1 MAKRKAKDSVF
12 LDLFQNKSY
21 LLKLYRTLHPEDTTA
36 TEDSLTDVTITN
48 VLTDNLYNDLG
59 FIVNNKLLI
68 LVEAQSTWTV
78 NILVRILLYLAQSYH
93 EYFQRTCQD
102 YYKSRKVKMPKPELY
117 VIFTGNKGRKPDKIS
132 LSKEFFESA
141 DIDIEVKA
149 KVIYE
154 SDTDDIINQYIIF
167 CKVFNEQTKQHGM
180 TQKAVTETIRICK
193 DRNVLREYLAQRYH
207 EYFERTSQ
215 SLYKSKKVKMPKPE
229 LYVIFTGNKGRK
241 PDTISLSKE
250 FFNGEDIDIEIK
262 AKVIY
267 ESDKDNIINEYIV
280 FCKVF
285 NEQIKEH
292 GMTKQAVTETIRIC
306 KDRNI
311 LKQYLSSKEVEVVTI
326 MMSLFEDEQIMKSFI
341 KSERHDAER
350 AMAEQLIRKG
360 KMTLEEI
367 ADCVSTLSFDE
378 LKEIEA
384 EIMQLA

>member
-1 MAKRKAKDSVF
+1 VSDDTKQVQEIMAKRKAKDSVF

-78 NILVRILLYLAQSYH
+78 NILVRVLLYLAQSYH

-132 LSKEFFESA
+132 FSKEFFEGA

-167 CKVFNEQTKQHGM
+167 CKVFNEQTKKHGM

-193 DRNVLREYLAQRYH
+193 DRNVLKEYLL
-207 EYFERTSQ
+207 ERE
-215 SLYKSKKVKMPKPE
+215 K
-229 LYVIFTGNKGRK
+229 
-241 PDTISLSKE
+241 
-250 FFNGEDIDIEIK
+250 
-262 AKVIY
+262 
-267 ESDKDNIINEYIV
+267 
-280 FCKVF
+280 
-285 NEQIKEH
+285 
-292 GMTKQAVTETIRIC
+292 
-306 KDRNI
+306 
-311 LKQYLSSKEVEVVTI
+311 EVVTI
-326 MMSLFEDEQIMKSFI
+326 MMSLFDDEQIMKSFI
-341 KSERHDAER
+341 RSERYEAAQESAR
-350 AMAEQLIRKG
+350 ETAKKLIKKG
-360 KMTLEEI
+360 KMTLDEI
-367 ADCVSTLSFDE
+367 ADCVPLLSLDE

-384 EIMQLA
+384 EVMQLA